1 MARLNLQGATD
12 MVYAILFTCL
22 VIGVPIA
29 FSIVSALLYF
39 MATGE
44 FPYHLRIVAT
54 QMFGGMKSY
63 PLLAI
68 PLFILAGELMNES
81 GITRR
86 IISFTSILVGRFR
99 SGLALVNIWASVIFA
114 GLSGSA
120 VADTSAI
127 GRVFIPEMEKRGY
140 PRDFA
145 AAITAASSV
154 IGPIIPPSIPVI
166 IYALTV
172 TGVSVPALFLAGVM
186 PGILLAC
193 FLSAY
198 VMVFASHYEK
208 PGHTLTGVSKRSI
221 LLQGIIP
228 LLMPV
233 FVVGSILLG
242 VVTPTEAASFAVAY
256 ALFVGIVLFRE
267 LKFSDLPGIFGRSMR
282 DSAVIMIVISAVA
295 AANWL
300 LTYNRIPNMIVDFSL
315 EFMTEKWI
323 FLVVTMILFLF
334 VGLFLEG
341 IAAMLVLVPILH
353 PIAVSMGVDPTHFG
367 ILVVFNLMIGLITPP
382 MGLCLFVA
390 DSIAEVGLSRLTR
403 QILPL
408 FFVELLVLVIITFV
422 PITVIGLPRLLGF

>member
-1 MARLNLQGATD
+1 
-12 MVYAILFTCL
+12 MVYAILGCCL
-22 VIGVPIA
+22 LVGVPVA
-29 FSIVSALLYF
+29 FAIVASLLYF
-39 MATGE
+39 MATGD
-44 FPYHLRIVAT
+44 FPYHIRIVAT
-54 QMFGGMKSY
+54 QMFGGIKSY

-81 GITRR
+81 GITSR
-86 IISFTSILVGRFR
+86 IIAFAGLFVGRFR
-99 SGLALVNIWASVIFA
+99 AGLAMVNIWASVIFA

-127 GRVFIPEMEKRGY
+127 GRVFIPEMEKKGY

-172 TGVSVPALFLAGVM
+172 TGVSVPALFLAGVV
-186 PGILLAC
+186 PGILLAI
-193 FLSAY
+193 FLSFY
-198 VMVFASHYEK
+198 VMVFAGHYEH
-208 PGHTLTGVSKRSI
+208 PGSQEQIAISRKSI

-228 LLMPV
+228 LFMPI
-233 FVVGSILLG
+233 FVVGTILAG

-256 ALFVGIVLFRE
+256 AMIAGLFIFRE
-267 LKFSDLPGIFGRSMR
+267 LKWSALPGVFARSMR

-300 LTYNRIPNMIVDFSL
+300 LTYNRIPNIITDFAMN
-315 EFMTEKWI
+315 FMTAKWM
-323 FLVVTMILFLF
+323 FLVSAMILFLF
-334 VGLFLEG
+334 IGLFLEG

-353 PIAVSMGVDPTHFG
+353 PIATSMGVDPTHFG

-390 DSIAEVGLSRLTR
+390 DSIAKVGLGRLTR

-408 FFVELLVLVIITFV
+408 FFVELLVLIIITFF
-422 PITVIGLPRLLGF
+422 PFTVIGLPRLLGF

>member
-1 MARLNLQGATD
+1 MT
-12 MVYAILFTCL
+12 YAILLGGIF
-22 VIGVPIA
+22 IGLPIA
-29 FSIVSALLYF
+29 FAIIAALLYF
-39 MATGE
+39 MAVGE

-54 QMFGGMKSY
+54 QMFGGMASY

-81 GITRR
+81 GITSR
-86 IISFTSILVGRFR
+86 IIAFANVLVGKMRA
-99 SGLALVNIWASVIFA
+99 GLAMVNIWASVIFA

-127 GRVFIPEMEKRGY
+127 GRVFIPEMEKKGY
-140 PRDFA
+140 PREFA

-172 TGVSVPALFLAGVM
+172 TGVSVPALFMAGVV
-186 PGILLAC
+186 PGVMLAI
-193 FLSAY
+193 FLSVY
-198 VMVFASHYEK
+198 VYFFKGHYEK
-208 PGHTLTGVSKRSI
+208 QGTEHELGEKQSNSRALI
-221 LLQGIIP
+221 QGIIP

-233 FVVGSILLG
+233 FVVGSILMG

-256 ALFVGIVLFRE
+256 ALFVGIFVFKE
-267 LKFSDLPGIFGRSMR
+267 LKVSKLAGLFARAMR
-282 DSAVIMIVISAVA
+282 DSSIIMVVIGAVA

-300 LTYNRIPNMIVDFSL
+300 MNYNRVPNMITDFAL
-315 EFMTEKWI
+315 EYMTVQWM
-323 FLVVTMILFLF
+323 FLVGVIILFLV

-353 PIAVSMGVDPTHFG
+353 PIAVSLGVDPTHLG
-367 ILVVFNLMIGLITPP
+367 IIIIFNLMIGLITPP

-390 DSIAEVGLSRLTR
+390 DSIAKVGMAKLSRV
-403 QILPL
+403 ILPL
-408 FFVELLVLVIITFV
+408 FLVELLVLIIITFI
-422 PITVIGLPRLLGF
+422 PDLVIGLPKALGLL

>member
-1 MARLNLQGATD
+1 
-12 MVYAILFTCL
+12 MVYAILFGCL
-22 VIGVPIA
+22 FIGVPVA
-29 FSIVSALLYF
+29 FSIVAALLYF
-39 MATGE
+39 MAIGD
-44 FPYHLRIVAT
+44 FPYHIRIVAT
-54 QMFGGMKSY
+54 QMFGGIKSY

-68 PLFILAGELMNES
+68 PLFILAGELMNAS
-81 GITRR
+81 GITSR
-86 IISFTSILVGRFR
+86 IISFANILVGRFR
-99 SGLALVNIWASVIFA
+99 AGLAMVNIWASVIFA

-172 TGVSVPALFLAGVM
+172 TGVSVPALFLAGVT
-186 PGILLAC
+186 PGILLAI
-193 FLSAY
+193 FLSVY
-198 VMVFASHYEK
+198 VMIFAGDYEIK
-208 PGHTLTGVSKRSI
+208 NEVKLSMADRNKT

-228 LLMPV
+228 LFMPV
-233 FVVGSILLG
+233 FVVGTILAG

-256 ALFVGIVLFRE
+256 ALLVGLFIFRE
-267 LKFSDLPGIFGRSMR
+267 LKWSDLPGVFARSMR
-282 DSAVIMIVISAVA
+282 DSAVILIVISAVA

-300 LTYNRIPNMIVDFSL
+300 LTYNRIPNMITDFAIN
-315 EFMTEKWI
+315 FMTAKWM
-323 FLVVTMILFLF
+323 FLVSSMVLFLF

-390 DSIAEVGLSRLTR
+390 DSVAKVGLGRLTR
-403 QILPL
+403 QIIPL
-408 FFVELLVLVIITFV
+408 FLVELLVLIIITFV
-422 PITVIGLPRLLGF
+422 PVTVIGLPRLLGF

>member
-1 MARLNLQGATD
+1 
-12 MVYAILFTCL
+12 MVWAILLISL
-22 VIGVPIA
+22 VMGVPIA
-29 FSIVSALLYF
+29 FSIVAALLYF
-39 MATGE
+39 MAAGE

-54 QMFGGMKSY
+54 QMFGGLKSY

-68 PLFILAGELMNES
+68 PLFILAGDLMNES
-81 GITRR
+81 GITGR
-86 IISFTSILVGRFR
+86 IIAFTSVLVGRFR
-99 SGLALVNIWASVIFA
+99 SGLALVNIWASVVFA

-127 GRVFIPEMEKRGY
+127 GRVFIPEMEKKGY

-172 TGVSVPALFLAGVM
+172 TGVSVPALFLAGIL

-193 FLSAY
+193 FLSFY
-198 VMVFASHYEK
+198 VMVFAGHYEK
-208 PGHTLTGVSKRSI
+208 KDPKESGAPLRKTLV
-221 LLQGIIP
+221 QGIIP
-228 LLMPV
+228 LLMPI
-233 FVVGSILLG
+233 FVVGSILFG

-256 ALFVGIVLFRE
+256 ALFVGLFLFRE
-267 LKFSDLPGIFGRSMR
+267 LKLSDLLGIFGRSMR
-282 DSAVIMIVISAVA
+282 DSALIMIVIAAVA

-300 LTYNRIPNMIVDFSL
+300 LTYNRIPNIITDFAL
-315 EFMTEKWI
+315 EFMTQKWI

-390 DSIAEVGLSRLTR
+390 DSIADVGLSRLTR

-408 FFVELLVLVIITFV
+408 FAVELIVLVIITFV
-422 PITVIGLPRLLGF
+422 PITVIGLPRLFGM

>member
-1 MARLNLQGATD
+1 
-12 MVYAILFTCL
+12 MVYIILAACL

-29 FSIVSALLYF
+29 FSIVAALLYF
-39 MATGE
+39 MAVGE

-54 QMFGGMKSY
+54 QMFGGMQSY

-81 GITRR
+81 GITSR
-86 IISFTSILVGRFR
+86 IIGFANIIVGRFR
-99 SGLALVNIWASVIFA
+99 AGLALVNIWASVIFA

-172 TGVSVPALFLAGVM
+172 TGVSVPALFLAGVI
-186 PGILLAC
+186 PGVLLAC
-193 FLSAY
+193 FLSVY
-198 VMVFASHYEK
+198 VVIFAGHYEK
-208 PGHTLTGVSKRSI
+208 KVGEKSAESKKRI
-221 LLQGIIP
+221 LIQGIIP
-228 LLMPV
+228 LLMPI
-233 FVVGSILLG
+233 FVVGSILAG
-242 VVTPTEAASFAVAY
+242 IVTPTEAASFAVAY
-256 ALFVGIVLFRE
+256 ALIVGLFVFQE
-267 LKFSDLPGIFGRSMR
+267 LKPSALPGIFGRSMR
-282 DSAVIMIVISAVA
+282 DSAVIMIVIAAVA

-300 LTYNRIPNMIVDFSL
+300 LTYNRIPNMITDFAL
-315 EFMTEKWI
+315 AFMTEKWM
-323 FLVVTMILFLF
+323 FLIATMILFLF

-353 PIAVSMGVDPTHFG
+353 PIAVSLGIDPTHFG

-390 DSIAEVGLSRLTR
+390 DSIAGVGLGRLTK
-403 QILPL
+403 QVIPL
-408 FFVELLVLVIITFV
+408 FLVELVVLIILTFV
-422 PITVIGLPRLLGF
+422 PVTVIGLPRLLGF

>member
-1 MARLNLQGATD
+1 MT
-12 MVYAILFTCL
+12 YAILLGAIF
-22 VIGVPIA
+22 IGLPIA
-29 FSIVSALLYF
+29 FAIVAALLYF
-39 MATGE
+39 MAVGE

-54 QMFGGMKSY
+54 QMFGGMASY

-81 GITRR
+81 GITSR
-86 IISFTSILVGRFR
+86 IIAFANVLVGRMR
-99 SGLALVNIWASVIFA
+99 AGLAMVNIWASVIFA

-127 GRVFIPEMEKRGY
+127 GRVFIPEMEKKGY

-145 AAITAASSV
+145 AALTAASSV

-172 TGVSVPALFLAGVM
+172 TGVSVPALFMAGVV
-186 PGILLAC
+186 PGILLAI
-193 FLSAY
+193 FLSVY
-198 VMVFASHYEK
+198 VFFFKGHYEK
-208 PGHTLTGVSKRSI
+208 AGEHHEFAEKQSNSQALI
-221 LLQGIIP
+221 QGIIP

-233 FVVGSILLG
+233 FVVGSIFMG

-256 ALFVGIVLFRE
+256 AMFVGLFVFRE
-267 LKFSDLPGIFGRSMR
+267 LKPSKLPGMFARAMR
-282 DSAVIMIVISAVA
+282 DSSIIMVVIGAVA

-300 LTYNRIPNMIVDFSL
+300 MNYNRVPNMITDFAL
-315 EFMTEKWI
+315 TYMDVQWM
-323 FLVVTMILFLF
+323 FLVGVIVLFLI

-353 PIAVSMGVDPTHFG
+353 PIAVSLGIDPTHLG
-367 ILVVFNLMIGLITPP
+367 IIIIFNLMIGLITPP

-390 DSIAEVGLSRLTR
+390 DSIAKVGMARLSRT
-403 QILPL
+403 ILPL
-408 FFVELLVLVIITFV
+408 FLVELLVLVIITFV
-422 PITVIGLPRLLGF
+422 PDLVIGLPKLLGLL

>member
-1 MARLNLQGATD
+1 MT
-12 MVYAILFTCL
+12 YAILLGGIF
-22 VIGVPIA
+22 IGLPIA
-29 FSIVSALLYF
+29 FAIIAALLYF
-39 MATGE
+39 MAVGE

-54 QMFGGMKSY
+54 QMFGGMASY

-81 GITRR
+81 GITSR
-86 IISFTSILVGRFR
+86 IIAFANVLVGKMRA
-99 SGLALVNIWASVIFA
+99 GLAMVNIWASVIFA

-127 GRVFIPEMEKRGY
+127 GRVFIPEMEKKGY
-140 PRDFA
+140 PREFA

-172 TGVSVPALFLAGVM
+172 TGVSVPALFMAGVV
-186 PGILLAC
+186 PGVMLAI
-193 FLSAY
+193 FLSVY
-198 VMVFASHYEK
+198 VYFFKGHYEK
-208 PGHTLTGVSKRSI
+208 QGTEYELGEKQSNSRALI
-221 LLQGIIP
+221 QGIIP

-233 FVVGSILLG
+233 FVVGSILMG

-256 ALFVGIVLFRE
+256 ALFVGIFVFKE
-267 LKFSDLPGIFGRSMR
+267 LKVSKLAGLFARAMR
-282 DSAVIMIVISAVA
+282 DSSIIMVVIGAVA

-300 LTYNRIPNMIVDFSL
+300 MNYNRVPNMITDFAL
-315 EFMTEKWI
+315 EYMTVQWM
-323 FLVVTMILFLF
+323 FLVGVIILFLV

-353 PIAVSMGVDPTHFG
+353 PIAVSLGVDPTHLG
-367 ILVVFNLMIGLITPP
+367 IIIIFNLMIGLITPP

-390 DSIAEVGLSRLTR
+390 DSIAKVGMAKLSRV
-403 QILPL
+403 ILPL
-408 FFVELLVLVIITFV
+408 FLVELLVLIIITFI
-422 PITVIGLPRLLGF
+422 PDLVIGLPKALGLL

>member
-1 MARLNLQGATD
+1 
-12 MVYAILFTCL
+12 MVYVILIFCL
-22 VIGVPIA
+22 TIGVPIA
-29 FSIVSALLYF
+29 FSIVAALLYF

-54 QMFGGMKSY
+54 QMFSGIKSY

-68 PLFILAGELMNES
+68 PLFILAGDLMNES

-86 IISFTSILVGRFR
+86 IIAFTSILVGRFR
-99 SGLALVNIWASVIFA
+99 SGMAMVNIWASVVFA

-127 GRVFIPEMEKRGY
+127 GRVFIPEMEKKGY

-172 TGVSVPALFLAGVM
+172 TGVSVPALFLAGIL

-198 VMVFASHYEK
+198 VMIFAGHYEK
-208 PGHTLTGVSKRSI
+208 KEPTKTSASI
-221 LLQGIIP
+221 KSALIQGIIP
-228 LLMPV
+228 LLMPI
-233 FVVGSILLG
+233 FVVGSILFG

-256 ALFVGIVLFRE
+256 ALFVGLFLFRE
-267 LKFSDLPGIFGRSMR
+267 LKLSDLPGIFGRSMR
-282 DSAVIMIVISAVA
+282 DTSVIMIVISAVA

-300 LTYNRIPNMIVDFSL
+300 LTYNRVPNMITDFAL
-315 EFMTEKWI
+315 EFMTEKWM
-323 FLVVTMILFLF
+323 FLIVTMILFLF

-390 DSIAEVGLSRLTR
+390 DSIADVGLSRLSR

-408 FFVELLVLVIITFV
+408 FLVELLVLIIITFI
-422 PITVIGLPRLLGF
+422 PITVIGLPRMLGF